1 MLKLKF
7 TLLMFVLSLT
17 VSAIQKDETFSLHFS
32 ESDYSYNYDEQGN
45 LVITAN
51 DPMTSYSEAD
61 EPGLP
66 FVATNIAI
74 PRGKR
79 YLSSSAQCIKRLIKS
94 NVNLAPGPMVVPTD
108 GSVETIPQ
116 NEIVYEE
123 KVYPTYNCQYST
135 TTYWSNTSMLHFLSC
150 PFVYDAAEKNL
161 YFIDTMELT
170 VTTDDQQTNVPKRS
184 QEPNNEFLRSIA
196 LNPEAIDETSNDIV
210 ALSDVAERI
219 DYVIITSSALKKSFE
234 RLLNW
239 KRKKGLYVTIATVE
253 EINSMYPDGDCQLK
267 IKKYLYDLYIHHS
280 LKYVLLGGDNTVVP
294 PRGCYITYSNLDITH
309 ENAPADLYYA
319 CFDGNFEWNEN
330 GNALY
335 GETGDGV
342 NFTQSVYVSRVPVR
356 TVSDTNA
363 FVDKLLSYEQSPCW
377 SEKILSCGH
386 KLAGYNSEGK
396 SDAEC
401 KGDKIYEEVIEPYW
415 NGIRTKFYDTYTDFA
430 GGADY
435 DLTPASLMKELSQG
449 YAFMDMAT
457 HGSPTAWGLERDS
470 LYSSMH
476 GRIQTNI
483 CSTIITTTSC
493 HTNAF
498 DSSHVG
504 YPDPCLSE
512 SFIRNSHSGIVAYL
526 GSSREGIEYSGGSLG
541 PSCQYD
547 LQFYKN
553 LFSSTI
559 IDKNYAKIVALAKAA
574 MVTKCSW
581 YSSERWLQLA
591 INAVGDPE
599 MPIFT
604 SKPQNFDNVKIYRSS
619 NNTTYVDSGI
629 EGCRIC
635 VMSENDNGNSFYKV
649 YENVRTVSLDNLPV
663 SCSICIT
670 KQGYIPCQY
679 RIYLLQNETLE
690 GTNTYS
696 YDEVRIGSS
705 LTSAKVSGPVTIK
718 SGITEIKA
726 STVIIDAGTR
736 IEKNAVFRA
745 GE

>member
-1 MLKLKF
+1 MLKLKL
-7 TLLMFVLSLT
+7 TLLLFVLSLT
-17 VSAIQKDETFSLHFS
+17 VSAIQKDETFNLHFS
-32 ESDYSYNYDEQGN
+32 ESDYSYSYDEN
-45 LVITAN
+45 EDLVITAN
-51 DPMTSYSEAD
+51 DLMASYSEAD
-61 EPGLP
+61 EPRLP

-94 NVNLAPGPMVVPTD
+94 NVKLASGPMVVPTD

-123 KVYPTYNCQYST
+123 KVYPKYNCRYST
-135 TTYWSNTSMLHFLSC
+135 TTYWSNNSMLHFLSC
-150 PFVYDAAEKNL
+150 PFVYDAVEKNL
-161 YFIDTMELT
+161 YFIDTIELT
-170 VTTDDQQTNVPKRS
+170 VTTDDQQTNVPKRA
-184 QEPNNEFLRSIA
+184 QEPNTGFLRSIA
-196 LNPEAIDETSNDIV
+196 FNPEAIDETSNDIV

-219 DYVIITSSALKKSFE
+219 DYVIITSSALKESFE

-239 KRKKGLYVTIATVE
+239 KRKKGLYSIITTVE
-253 EINSMYPDGDCQLK
+253 DINSMYADGDCQLK
-267 IKKYLYDLYIHHS
+267 IKKYLYDLYINHS

-294 PRGCYITYSNLDITH
+294 PRGCYITYSNLDIEH

-319 CFDGNFEWNEN
+319 CFDGNFEWNAN
-330 GNALY
+330 GNGLY

-342 NFTQSVYVSRVPVR
+342 NFTQSVFVSRVPVR

-363 FVDKLLSYEQSPCW
+363 FVDKLLNYEQTPCW
-377 SEKILSCGH
+377 LENILSCGA
-386 KLAGYNSEGK
+386 KLAGYNTEGK

-415 NGIRTKFYDTYTDFA
+415 NGTRTKFYDTYTDFV

-435 DLTPASLMKELSQG
+435 DLTPTNLMNELSHG

-457 HGSPTAWGLERDS
+457 HGSPTVWGLERDS

-476 GRIQTNI
+476 GRMQTNI

-512 SFIRNSHSGIVAYL
+512 SLIRNPHSGVVAYL
-526 GSSREGIEYSGGSLG
+526 GSSREGIERRGEDLG

-547 LQFYKN
+547 SQFYKN
-553 LFSSTI
+553 LFSPTI
-559 IDKNYAKIVALAKAA
+559 SDKNYAKIVALAKAA
-574 MVTKCSW
+574 MVTNCYW
-581 YSSERWLQLA
+581 NSSERWLQFA

-619 NNTTYVDSGI
+619 NSTTCIDAGI

-635 VMSENDNGNSFYKV
+635 FMSENDNGNSFYKV
-649 YENVRTVSLDNLPV
+649 CENVKTVSLDNLPV

-670 KQGYIPCQY
+670 KQGYIPYQY
-679 RIYLLQNETLE
+679 RIYLLQNETLD

-705 LTSAKVSGPVTIK
+705 LTSAKASGPVTIK
-718 SGITEIKA
+718 SGTTEIKA